1 MARNTD
7 TSEEKLDPSLIHKK
21 KARRRLVGALAFL
34 SAVGLSL
41 PFLLDPE
48 PKSSPAEVQIR
59 VPAREPLAT
68 AQTPS
73 MAPPVIPNGP
83 ADISAPR
90 DASVKAPARAEVK
103 DEVAVVDVPKLE
115 NPKVESAKPEPSK
128 PEVAKPDAKKP
139 DVKKE
144 DAKKEDAKKE
154 GAKKEGAKKDPI
166 KKVESKKDDRKA
178 AEDGKSYRVQ
188 IGAFSNEDS
197 ANEQLAKAT
206 RLGLKAYTE
215 KFTRNN
221 VAWIRVRLGPFGAR
235 EQAEQ
240 ALAKLKLN
248 GIDGALVAP

>member
-48 PKSSPAEVQIR
+48 PKPSLTEVQIR

-68 AQTPS
+68 AP
-73 MAPPVIPNGP
+73 APMVVPPAIP
-83 ADISAPR
+83 SAPTDNAASR
-90 DASVKAPARAEVK
+90 ESSVKAPVRAEAK
-103 DEVAVVDVPKLE
+103 EEVAVVDVPKLE
-115 NPKVESAKPEPSK
+115 NPKIESVKPEANK
-128 PEVAKPDAKKP
+128 PEVAKDDAKKA
-139 DVKKE
+139 
-144 DAKKEDAKKE
+144 DAKKVDAKKDE
-154 GAKKEGAKKDPI
+154 PKKD
-166 KKVESKKDDRKA
+166 ERRAS
-178 AEDGKSYRVQ
+178 EDGKSYRVQ

-206 RLGLKAYTE
+206 RLGLKPYTE
-215 KFTRNN
+215 KFTKNN